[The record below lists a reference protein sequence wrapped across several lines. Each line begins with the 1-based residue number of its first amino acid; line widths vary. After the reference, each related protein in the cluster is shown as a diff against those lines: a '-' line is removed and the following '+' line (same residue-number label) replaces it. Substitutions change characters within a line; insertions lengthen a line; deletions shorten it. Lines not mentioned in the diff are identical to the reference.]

1 LASAET
7 DVLRR
12 WIATYPVRQ
21 GGGLF
26 IFTGPE
32 ARQQEIANS
41 LELNSITGYN
51 ITTCGTSVLVWIS
64 GFDCDGQELELTQ
77 RIQQETMMNLLESHC
92 FLTDEINY
100 RLATD
105 CAQGTF
111 PAEYCP

>member
-1 LASAET
+1 M
-7 DVLRR
+7 LRWNR
-12 WIATYPVRQ
+12 ALTSNIVA
-21 GGGLF
+21 GNSSFLF
-26 IFTGPE
+26 PCVKTVI
-32 ARQQEIANS
+32 
-41 LELNSITGYN
+41 YK
-51 ITTCGTSVLVWIS
+51 
-64 GFDCDGQELELTQ
+64 LELTQ